1 MSYNAKT
8 SATAAP
14 PRTSQ
19 YVGPYILQKTLGKG
33 QTGLV
38 KLGVH
43 YVTGEKVAIKIVNRE
58 ALSESVLLKV
68 EREIAIMKL
77 IEHPHVLRL
86 YDVYESRKY
95 LYLILEHVAGGELFD
110 YLVKKSRLTPKEAR
124 KFFRQ
129 IMSALDFCHSH
140 MVCHRDLKPENL
152 LLDDKMNIRVADF
165 GMASLQVE
173 GAFLETSCGSPHYAC
188 PEGEKYDG
196 RKADVW
202 SCGVILYALLVGAL
216 PFDDDNL
223 RQLLEKV
230 KKGIFHIPH
239 FVPADCQQ
247 LLRGMIETD
256 PHKRLTL
263 EEVSRHPWVTQ
274 YVEGEHTPL
283 LSSRNRIL
291 MSSVPSSVVLKRKN
305 INTNHRRSCSSSVGS
320 KTDLELE
327 LPMVQV
333 IQTTIIPTE
342 EDVDG
347 DVFAAMASLGC
358 FKDRQRLI
366 EALLNS
372 KHNTEKVIYFLLL
385 DRKLRQPTQDDP
397 DETKQRSRSGSPDAP
412 QKRVDRQRSSGSAIV
427 QTPNSNAYRSSIV
440 GQLTE
445 GSPLVSRRQLYS
457 NINNKTIS
465 ANNTPSISP
474 SSSPTI
480 TKRDV
485 FAKITAFTSAKSPPE
500 SPIASVQTPPLIN
513 RHHRNASTVSQN
525 DTILTTQPSTQ
536 SIACNSMSDQS
547 YKDSNVINN
556 GTITHNSARRNQQ
569 PTTSASTSTTQ
580 ESISIEPSPSIL
592 STTSVNTNIPASSS
606 NNQWRHKL
614 TNLKQSFQNVGTPR
628 FHRRPKILLAESDS
642 STSSNSPSQ
651 YGTTPEA
658 TKKSL
663 FHHIIDAMQED
674 HHMIVVKDRPLSAIK
689 TDLIHAFLSTPD
701 LVHNVLSSTQ
711 YRCEYRR
718 ADRSSMFQ
726 RNIRFHVEICTVK
739 STDSSLPDTYY
750 VTFTLITGQSRR
762 FKKLCEEIQTLF
774 LTSKDRLTKQRR
786 QVNENRPVN
795 ANNVL
800 TTNRTNASF
809 ISSLFTNTNSA
820 YIKQNVSQQ
829 SSSSSTSSPSS
840 PSNISFNNTPLPT
853 SDDSSAI
860 ESIRLKLAHRLA
872 I

>member
-1 MSYNAKT
+1 MSFNAKT
-8 SATAAP
+8 SATAA

-38 KLGVH
+38 KLGIH

-110 YLVKKSRLTPKEAR
+110 YLVRKSRLTPKEAR

-129 IMSALDFCHSH
+129 IISALDFCHSH

-173 GAFLETSCGSPHYAC
+173 GGFLETSCGSPHYAC
-188 PEGEKYDG
+188 PEVIKGEKYDG

-247 LLRGMIETD
+247 LLRGMIEVD
-256 PHKRLTL
+256 PNKRLTN
-263 EEVSRHPWVTQ
+263 VN
-274 YVEGEHTPL
+274 
-283 LSSRNRIL
+283 RN
-291 MSSVPSSVVLKRKN
+291 
-305 INTNHRRSCSSSVGS
+305 HHHHSSSSSIGS
-320 KTDLELE
+320 KTELELE

-333 IQTTIIPTE
+333 IQTTIIPKE
-342 EDVDG
+342 EDVDA
-347 DVFAAMASLGC
+347 DVFGAMASLGC

-385 DRKLRQPTQDDP
+385 DRKLRQPSHEDP
-397 DETKQRSRSGSPDAP
+397 DETKQRSRSGSPDIP
-412 QKRVDRQRSSGSAIV
+412 QKRIDRQRSNGVTIGQS
-427 QTPNSNAYRSSIV
+427 SNSIV
-440 GQLTE
+440 HRAGMIGQLTE
-445 GSPLVSRRQLYS
+445 GSPLVSRRQLCS
-457 NINNKTIS
+457 NISNKTIS
-465 ANNTPSISP
+465 ANNTPSVSP

-480 TKRDV
+480 AKKDV
-485 FAKITAFTSAKSPPE
+485 FSKITAFTTGKNPIE
-500 SPIASVQTPPLIN
+500 SSIQTPPTIQHHIH
-513 RHHRNASTVSQN
+513 RHHRNTSTVSQN
-525 DTILTTQPSTQ
+525 DNILTTQPSTQ
-536 SIACNSMSDQS
+536 SIVSNYINEQT

-556 GTITHNSARRNQQ
+556 GTTVRRNQQ
-569 PTTSASTSTTQ
+569 Q
-580 ESISIEPSPSIL
+580 QIL
-592 STTSVNTNIPASSS
+592 STTSESMNTELSSSSSLSSNNNNNNNNNSNTIIPSSS
-606 NNQWRHKL
+606 NSNQWKHKL

-642 STSSNSPSQ
+642 STPTSSPSQ

-674 HHMIVVKDRPLSAIK
+674 HHMIVVKDRPLSTIK

-718 ADRSSMFQ
+718 PDRSSMFQ

-739 STDSSLPDTYY
+739 SNDLSLPDTYY
-750 VTFTLITGQSRR
+750 VTFTLITGQARR

-774 LTSKDRLTKQRR
+774 LTNKDRLIKQR
-786 QVNENRPVN
+786 QQTNENSSIN
-795 ANNVL
+795 TNNISTTTTTTTT
-800 TTNRTNASF
+800 TTNRTNIPF
-809 ISSLFTNTNSA
+809 ISSLFANTNSS
-820 YIKQNVSQQ
+820 YVKQNISQQQQQQRQQQQQ
-829 SSSSSTSSPSS
+829 SSSSASSLSSTS
-840 PSNISFNNTPLPT
+840 NIAFTNSPLPT
-853 SDDSSAI
+853 TDESSTI